1 MIKKVSVY
9 FSEKKK
15 SLYVILITF
24 KIVVKSIDYIVSLDH
39 VENCEILFNHTF
51 FFTKRNDIRSFKLIE
66 YIDTMKIAKNK
77 KDESASM
84 LIA

>member
-51 FFTKRNDIRSFKLIE
+51 FFLQKETIFVHSN
-66 YIDTMKIAKNK
+66 
-77 KDESASM
+77 
-84 LIA
+84 